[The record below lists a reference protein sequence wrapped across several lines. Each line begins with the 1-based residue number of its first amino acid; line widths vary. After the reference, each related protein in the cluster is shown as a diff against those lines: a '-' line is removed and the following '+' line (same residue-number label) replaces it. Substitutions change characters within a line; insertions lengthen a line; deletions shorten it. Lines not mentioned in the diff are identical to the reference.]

1 MRTDTITLQ
10 TPDGPMECFE
20 AIPDEAGA
28 GVVVI
33 QEAFGVNEHI
43 SDVAT
48 RFANE
53 GYRAIAPAL
62 YHRAGGGTA
71 PYDDFSKVM
80 PLMQGVNDETFLMDV
95 DAALAHLRDA
105 GIPPERTG
113 IVGFC
118 MGGRVT
124 FLVALRRKLGASVG
138 FYGGGI
144 VTQRRPDMP
153 SLIGDATQLQTPWL
167 GLFGDEDQ
175 SIPAEDVEKLRAA
188 LEADAKPDTE
198 IVRYPGAQH
207 GFFCDLRDSYDAD
220 AAADAWPRTLRWF
233 RQYLRL

>member
-1 MRTDTITLQ
+1 MRTTTTILQ
-10 TPDGPMECFE
+10 TADGPMECFE
-20 AIPDEAGA
+20 AIPDDAHGA
-28 GVVVI
+28 IVVI
-33 QEAFGVNEHI
+33 QEAFGVNDHI
-43 SDVAT
+43 EDVAN

-53 GYRAIAPAL
+53 GYHAIAPAL

-95 DAALAHLRDA
+95 DATLAHLRDA
-105 GIPPERTG
+105 AIGPERTG

-124 FLVALRRKLGASVG
+124 FLVALHRELGAAVG

-153 SLIGDATQLQTPWL
+153 SLIGEATQLQTPWL
-167 GLFGDEDQ
+167 GLFGDDDQ
-175 SIPAEDVEKLRAA
+175 SIPVEDVEKLRAA

-198 IVRYPGAQH
+198 IVRYRNAQH
-207 GFFCDLRDSYDAD
+207 GFFCDLRASYDRE

-233 RQYLRL
+233 REYLRA